1 MKKILV
7 LCTGNSCRSQMAESL
22 INGYF
27 RDNYQSFSAG
37 TKPSKVN
44 PYAIKSMAEIGIDI
58 SKNTSKY
65 VDVFKNESFDI
76 LITVCDNAKESC
88 PVYFG
93 KAVKYH
99 WPFYD
104 PAEAVGT
111 EEEILKVFR
120 DVRNEIFEKLKK
132 EL

>member
-7 LCTGNSCRSQMAESL
+7 LCTGNSCRSQMAEGL
-22 INGYF
+22 INHCF
-27 RDNYQSFSAG
+27 KDKHKAFSAG
-37 TKPSKVN
+37 TNPAKLN
-44 PYAIKSMAEIGIDI
+44 PYAIKVMAEIGIDI
-58 SKNTSKY
+58 SKNISKHA
-65 VDVFKNESFDI
+65 DVFNNEVFDI
-76 LITVCDNAKESC
+76 VITVCDNAKESC

-104 PAEAVGT
+104 PAEAAGT
-111 EEEILKVFR
+111 EEEILKKFR
-120 DVRNEIFEKLKK
+120 DVRDEILEKLKK